1 MIMGNSQLVITNITI
16 ITVFTI
22 VVIMINIL
30 ITTIIKAEP
39 DQRKPSLLRT
49 SEMFQGCLQCQLDF
63 HTNEDHCMV
72 DFTFLEAHIEEVPW
86 SAMEETNCQHP
97 RAPRDVVAS

>member
-39 DQRKPSLLRT
+39 DQRKLSLLRT
-49 SEMFQGCLQCQLDF
+49 SEMFQGCLQCQFDY
-63 HTNEDHCMV
+63 HTKMRIIAWWILL
-72 DFTFLEAHIEEVPW
+72 FSRRT
-86 SAMEETNCQHP
+86 
-97 RAPRDVVAS
+97 